1 MSGLLRSCKDLSGRV
16 LVAFNI
22 FMIAL
27 MVVYSFLPC
36 AAYAAELHTYTDA
49 HLQNVIDTNFADN
62 DVVEQDY
69 ELPSGYI
76 QQNIK
81 NPTKQEDSNLGK
93 KETQGTWD
101 VYRNDDEKKVL
112 ALFTPN
118 AELAEEQRNLIYDTL
133 RLEDKIDGS
142 DSPLNVYEG
151 DTRNLAPGGALISSL
166 GDRTTLQRWFYLNAP
181 HADWEWIAR
190 LSRAYMYI
198 TDYPKYLEAAS
209 DDPNTPTFQVAQM
222 FGNADFEKPGGGGTS
237 AGGQEPQ
244 PTPEPKPEPTPT
256 PEPTPEPDPEPTTP
270 EPEPAPDPEPVSEP
284 EPTPE
289 PEPTTAPLTGIQ
301 ETPEP
306 IKPALAQTGDEMLAP
321 FIACAALAV
330 VSAGAVIFFRIKS
343 RKEA

>member
-1 MSGLLRSCKDLSGRV
+1 MTGIESALSKRFSSGRV
-16 LVAFNI
+16 LVTFNVL
-22 FMIAL
+22 MAAL
-27 MVVYSFLPC
+27 MIVYSFLPC
-36 AAYAAELHTYTDA
+36 VAYAAELHQYTDA
-49 HLQNVIDTNFADN
+49 HLQNVVDTNFADN
-62 DVVEQDY
+62 NVVEQDY
-69 ELPSGYI
+69 SLPDGYT
-76 QQNIK
+76 QDGIK
-81 NPTKQEDSNLGK
+81 NPTKQEGSSLGK
-93 KETQGTWD
+93 KETQGQWSL
-101 VYRNDDEKKVL
+101 YRNDTEKKVL
-112 ALFTPN
+112 AVFTPS

-151 DTRNLAPGGALISSL
+151 DTRNPASGGALISSL

-181 HADWEWIAR
+181 DVDWEYIAR
-190 LSRAYMYI
+190 LSRSYHYI
-198 TDYPKYLEAAS
+198 TDYEKYLEAAS
-209 DDPNTPTFQVAQM
+209 DNPNTPTFQVAQM

-244 PTPEPKPEPTPT
+244 PTPEP
-256 PEPTPEPDPEPTTP
+256 TPEPDPEPITP

-289 PEPTTAPLTGIQ
+289 SEPTTAPLTGIQ

-321 FIACAALAV
+321 FIACVALAV